1 MLRPQTYNEVR
12 NGQVIVCES
21 CQRVLYFDPATGVA
35 EERPSLTA
43 KRRVRPK
50 THVDKAWFYRAEYAE
65 VGEVFFAFLNANG
78 NATRRV
84 YDAQTGRMVGGIAQL
99 AGDFSAVFAEDIKS
113 AVRLHTTLDL
123 QQLEEWASELP
134 MTELD
139 ELHADLK
146 KALRDLPEEPQPSH
160 HPAAS

>member
-12 NGQVIVCES
+12 NGQIIVCES

-35 EERPSLTA
+35 VERPSLSA
-43 KRRVRPK
+43 KRRARPK
-50 THVDKAWFYRAEYAE
+50 THVDKAWFYRAAYNDL
-65 VGEVFFAFLNANG
+65 GEVFFAFLNTDGSAS
-78 NATRRV
+78 RRV
-84 YDAQTGRMVGGIAQL
+84 YDAHTGRKIGDTESQP
-99 AGDFSAVFAEDIKS
+99 GDFSAVFAEDIRS
-113 AVRLHTTLDL
+113 GVRLHTTLDL
-123 QQLEEWASELP
+123 QQLEDWASELP

-146 KALRDLPEEPQPSH
+146 KALREAPVETAE

>member
-1 MLRPQTYNEVR
+1 M
-12 NGQVIVCES
+12 
-21 CQRVLYFDPATGVA
+21 
-35 EERPSLTA
+35 
-43 KRRVRPK
+43 
-50 THVDKAWFYRAEYAE
+50 DKAWFYRAEYNDL
-65 VGEVFFAFLNANG
+65 GEVFFAFLNADG
-78 NATRRV
+78 SASRRV
-84 YDAQTGRMVGGIAQL
+84 YDAHTGRKIGEIAVS
-99 AGDFSAVFAEDIKS
+99 AGDFSAVFADDIKS

-146 KALRDLPEEPQPSH
+146 KALRELPQEEPTSQ